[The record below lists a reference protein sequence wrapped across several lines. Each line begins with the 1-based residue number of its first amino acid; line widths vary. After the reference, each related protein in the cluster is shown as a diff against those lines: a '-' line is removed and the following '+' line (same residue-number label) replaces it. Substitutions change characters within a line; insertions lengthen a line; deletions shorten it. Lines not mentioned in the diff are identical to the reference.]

1 MRYGIDEASVFLF
14 DSLHLGIDFG
24 FLVDPEAAEAFK
36 EANFVAFAEA
46 LDIWLIDVQ
55 PFHKLDSLFFL
66 GNVLVCHFRILL
78 KCNFVK
84 FRSCSR
90 CS

>member
-46 LDIWLIDVQ
+46 FYVRFVDVH
-55 PFHKLDSLFFL
+55 FLHDFDSLFFL